1 MENLIKELDKAEK
14 RAKTSRDKIYTSI
27 DGLIAAVDRSKTEV
41 DQLVGIFLDRIDTTW
56 EFARVG

>member
-41 DQLVGIFLDRIDTTW
+41 DQLVGIFWTELTQHGNLH
-56 EFARVG
+56 V